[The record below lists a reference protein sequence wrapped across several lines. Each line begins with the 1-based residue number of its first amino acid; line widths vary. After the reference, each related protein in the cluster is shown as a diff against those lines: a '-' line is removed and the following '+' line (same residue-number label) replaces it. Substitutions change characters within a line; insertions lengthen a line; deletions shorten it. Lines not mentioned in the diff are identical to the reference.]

1 MVKQLHVALSDEDH
15 AKAKRVKDDLRLTW
29 EEFILR
35 AAEELDES
43 EEE

>member
-15 AKAKRVKDDLRLTW
+15 ANAKEVKDELGLTW

-35 AAEELDES
+35 AAEELQDETG
-43 EEE
+43 